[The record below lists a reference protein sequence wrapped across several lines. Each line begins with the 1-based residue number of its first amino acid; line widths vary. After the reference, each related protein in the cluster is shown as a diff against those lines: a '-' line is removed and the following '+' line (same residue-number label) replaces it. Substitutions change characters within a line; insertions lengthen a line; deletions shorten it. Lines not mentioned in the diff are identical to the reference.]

1 MRIEWILLRASAI
14 NVSTMKI
21 LIVEDESINASR
33 LKRLLEELEPESEI
47 LGIIDT
53 VVDTVAWLNANPTPD
68 LITMD
73 IRLADGLSFSIFD
86 DVKINCPVIFTT
98 AYDEYAIRAFKV
110 NSIDYLMK
118 PIDKNELEHALTKFK
133 TLAKAET
140 NVGNIAE
147 IIKELVEKPA
157 YRLRFLVT
165 YRDGYKSVDVADI
178 DFVYSEFKTSN
189 LFLKSGA
196 VISIPQT
203 MEELEQEL
211 DPNIFFRANRQF
223 FIRAESIKS
232 ISNYFNAKLKI
243 QLKLDPEREVVI
255 SREKTPFF
263 KQWMDR

>member
-1 MRIEWILLRASAI
+1 
-14 NVSTMKI
+14 MKI

-33 LKRLLEELEPESEI
+33 LKRLLEELEPNCEI

-53 VVDTVAWLNANPTPD
+53 VVDTVEWLKSNPCPD

-73 IRLADGLSFSIFD
+73 IRLADGLSFAIFD
-86 DVKINCPVIFTT
+86 EINITCPVIFTT

-118 PIDKNELEHALTKFK
+118 PIEKNELEFALTKFK
-133 TLAKAET
+133 SLNKNES
-140 NVGNIAE
+140 NVTNIAG
-147 IIKELVEKPA
+147 ILKELIEKPVF
-157 YRLRFLVT
+157 RMRFLVT

-178 DFVYSEFKTSN
+178 DFIYSEFKTSN
-189 LFLKSGA
+189 LFLKSG
-196 VISIPQT
+196 VIISIPQT

-232 ISNYFNAKLKI
+232 IANYFNAKLKI
-243 QLKLDPEREVVI
+243 QLKLDPEREVII

>member
-1 MRIEWILLRASAI
+1 
-14 NVSTMKI
+14 MKI

-33 LKRLLEELEPESEI
+33 LKRLLEELEPNCEI

-53 VVDTVAWLNANPTPD
+53 VVDTVSWLNSNPTPD

-73 IRLADGLSFSIFD
+73 IRLADGLSFAIFD
-86 DVKINCPVIFTT
+86 EINITCPVIFTT

-118 PIDKNELEHALTKFK
+118 PIEKNELEFALTKFK
-133 TLAKAET
+133 SLNKNES
-140 NVGNIAE
+140 NVTNIAG
-147 IIKELVEKPA
+147 ILKELIEKPVF
-157 YRLRFLVT
+157 RMRFLVT
-165 YRDGYKSVDVADI
+165 YRDGYKSVDVSDI
-178 DFVYSEFKTSN
+178 DFIYSEFKTSN
-189 LFLKSGA
+189 LFLKSG
-196 VISIPQT
+196 VIISIPQT

-232 ISNYFNAKLKI
+232 IANYFNAKLKI
-243 QLKLDPEREVVI
+243 QLKLDPEREVII

>member
-1 MRIEWILLRASAI
+1 
-14 NVSTMKI
+14 MKI

-33 LKRLLEELEPESEI
+33 LKRLLEELEPNCEI

-53 VVDTVAWLNANPTPD
+53 VVDTVAWLNSNPTPD

-73 IRLADGLSFSIFD
+73 IRLADGLSFAIFD
-86 DVKINCPVIFTT
+86 EINITCPVIFTT

-118 PIDKNELEHALTKFK
+118 PIEKTELEFALTKFK
-133 TLAKAET
+133 SLNKNES
-140 NVGNIAE
+140 NVTNIAG
-147 IIKELVEKPA
+147 ILKELIEKPVF
-157 YRLRFLVT
+157 RMRFLVT
-165 YRDGYKSVDVADI
+165 YRDGYKSVDVSDI
-178 DFVYSEFKTSN
+178 DFIYSEFKTSN
-189 LFLKSGA
+189 LFLKSG
-196 VISIPQT
+196 VIISIPQT

-232 ISNYFNAKLKI
+232 IANYFNAKLKI
-243 QLKLDPEREVVI
+243 QLKLDPEREVII

>member
-1 MRIEWILLRASAI
+1 
-14 NVSTMKI
+14 MKI

-33 LKRLLEELEPESEI
+33 LKRLLEELEPNCEI

-53 VVDTVAWLNANPTPD
+53 VVDTVAWLKSNPCPD

-73 IRLADGLSFSIFD
+73 IRLADGLSFAIFD
-86 DVKINCPVIFTT
+86 EIEITCPVIFTT

-118 PIDKNELEHALTKFK
+118 PIEKTELEFALTKFK
-133 TLAKAET
+133 SLNKNESSVT
-140 NVGNIAE
+140 NITGIL
-147 IIKELVEKPA
+147 KELIEKPVF
-157 YRLRFLVT
+157 RMRFLVT

-178 DFVYSEFKTSN
+178 DFIYSEFKTSN
-189 LFLKSGA
+189 LFLKSG
-196 VISIPQT
+196 VIISIPQT

-232 ISNYFNAKLKI
+232 IANYFNAKLKI
-243 QLKLDPEREVVI
+243 QLKLDPEREVII